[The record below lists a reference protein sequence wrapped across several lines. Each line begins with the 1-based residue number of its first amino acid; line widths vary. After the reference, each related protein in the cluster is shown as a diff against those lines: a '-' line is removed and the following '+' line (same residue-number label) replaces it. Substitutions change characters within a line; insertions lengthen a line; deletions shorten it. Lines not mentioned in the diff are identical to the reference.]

1 MEYKPIS
8 KTRAKVVMMSKANF
22 KLTFLPLFILQKT
35 ARIFTFD
42 YFNSIVKNAK
52 NYKGS
57 EFEKRVIVNPSL
69 YNFFQSKVD

>member
-22 KLTFLPLFILQKT
+22 KLTFLPLFILQKS

-42 YFNSIVKNAK
+42 YFNNIVKNAK